1 MARAPLGARVW
12 FIGAR
17 GGVATT
23 SIIGLIALKNGWT
36 ETAGLVSELEI
47 FKELELVQWDELVLG
62 GHEIR
67 QVDLID
73 QALILSNDSRAID
86 RDLVVRCGEEL
97 QTIDKRIK
105 PGVPMFDGLYEK
117 CLAYSVLPGVAL
129 GYHTCAAW
137 AKLTPQKNWYRSWET
152 GQQAIREGTRI
163 IQCVGFDAGPRD
175 SVRYADREGYD
186 DPMFE
191 MRYPLREW
199 KMDREACEQVIRN
212 AGLDVPPKSS
222 CTGCIATQPFELESF
237 PTSEHA
243 RLVLLEARAAP
254 RLRNCDGLWRKP
266 IKGRNGATPRPG
278 SMTEHI
284 VTTGSLSQEVVT
296 QIQQQAVPMLDRWC
310 SGIGDEPVEHRPC
323 IGEWLEMFDAAHSQM
338 DQGGRY
344 VRYQDQMSIPAKAA

>member
-1 MARAPLGARVW
+1 MSQQDLFREPLKRPPVAVAWGAGVDSTAMIIEMHRRGEPIDIVLHALTKWENALTDRYVEYFTQWMDQQGIPNARVQ
-12 FIGAR
+12 
-17 GGVATT
+17 
-23 SIIGLIALKNGWT
+23 NYP
-36 ETAGLVSELEI
+36 
-47 FKELELVQWDELVLG
+47 
-62 GHEIR
+62 
-67 QVDLID
+67 
-73 QALILSNDSRAID
+73 
-86 RDLVVRCGEEL
+86 
-97 QTIDKRIK
+97 KRIK

>member
-1 MARAPLGARVW
+1 MSQQDLFRNPLTRPPVAVAWGAGVDSTAMIIEMHRRGEPIDIVLHALTKWENPLTDRYVEYFTRWMDQQGIPNARVQ
-12 FIGAR
+12 
-17 GGVATT
+17 
-23 SIIGLIALKNGWT
+23 NYP
-36 ETAGLVSELEI
+36 
-47 FKELELVQWDELVLG
+47 
-62 GHEIR
+62 
-67 QVDLID
+67 
-73 QALILSNDSRAID
+73 
-86 RDLVVRCGEEL
+86 
-97 QTIDKRIK
+97 KRIK

-222 CTGCIATQPFELESF
+222 CTGCIATQPVELESF

-284 VTTGSLSQEVVT
+284 VTTGSLPPEVVT

-323 IGEWLEMFDAAHSQM
+323 IGEWLEMFDAAHSRM
-338 DQGGRY
+338 DQERRY
-344 VRYQDQMSIPAKAA
+344 VRYQEQMGIPAKAA

>member
-1 MARAPLGARVW
+1 MSQQDLFRNPLTRPPVAVAWGAGVDSTAMIIEMHRRGEPIDIVLHALTKWENPLTDRYVEYFTRWMDQQGIPNARVQ
-12 FIGAR
+12 
-17 GGVATT
+17 
-23 SIIGLIALKNGWT
+23 NYP
-36 ETAGLVSELEI
+36 
-47 FKELELVQWDELVLG
+47 
-62 GHEIR
+62 
-67 QVDLID
+67 
-73 QALILSNDSRAID
+73 
-86 RDLVVRCGEEL
+86 
-97 QTIDKRIK
+97 KRIK

-222 CTGCIATQPFELESF
+222 CTGCIATQPVELESF

-266 IKGRNGATPRPG
+266 IKGRNGATP
-278 SMTEHI
+278 
-284 VTTGSLSQEVVT
+284 TGK
-296 QIQQQAVPMLDRWC
+296 
-310 SGIGDEPVEHRPC
+310 G
-323 IGEWLEMFDAAHSQM
+323 
-338 DQGGRY
+338 
-344 VRYQDQMSIPAKAA
+344 

>member
-1 MARAPLGARVW
+1 MSQQDLFRNPLSRLPVAVAWGAGVDSTAMIIEMHRRGEPIDIVLHALTKWENPLTDRYVEYFTRWMDQQGIPNARVQ
-12 FIGAR
+12 
-17 GGVATT
+17 
-23 SIIGLIALKNGWT
+23 NYP
-36 ETAGLVSELEI
+36 
-47 FKELELVQWDELVLG
+47 
-62 GHEIR
+62 
-67 QVDLID
+67 
-73 QALILSNDSRAID
+73 
-86 RDLVVRCGEEL
+86 
-97 QTIDKRIK
+97 KRIK

-222 CTGCIATQPFELESF
+222 CTGCIATQPVELESF

-284 VTTGSLSQEVVT
+284 VTTGSLPPEVVT

-323 IGEWLEMFDAAHSQM
+323 IGEWLEMFDAAHSRM
-338 DQGGRY
+338 DQERRY
-344 VRYQDQMSIPAKAA
+344 IRYQDQMGIPAKAA